1 MLKKLMSSIVIGSIV
16 LSMAGCSS
24 NEQPKEQVY
33 IIKHIDSQG
42 KETKE
47 QVTKEQY
54 DKEVEAAKEA
64 GEEVTTETKTTKQEP
79 KQPAAKQEK
88 VKETTKP
95 QVTKKEAAPKEVKKE
110 EPKQQ
115 NDNIDPDTGLA
126 KVKDGTHLQ
135 EEADKQDKQNED
147 YGVWNKDYCPECG
160 KPLDKCICDGD
171 TDDNIDYSNTPIY
184 NDYQEPDEFKE
195 EDEDDYVQI
204 PKDYH
209 IIVDDTKCRDCGE
222 LKECCRCEISCDDE
236 K

>member
-54 DKEVEAAKEA
+54 DKEVEAAKQ
-64 GEEVTTETKTTKQEP
+64 EE
-79 KQPAAKQEK
+79 

-115 NDNIDPDTGLA
+115 NDNIDTDTGLA
-126 KVKDGTHLQ
+126 KVKDGTHLG
-135 EEADKQDKQNED
+135 EEADKQDKQDED
-147 YGVWNKDYCPECG
+147 YGVWNKDYCPECQQ
-160 KPLDKCICDGD
+160 PVDKCICNGDGNT
-171 TDDNIDYSNTPIY
+171 TDEWGNTLCPNCGWPKDNCICGKDVEKPETMEYEIHKGTDADGNEYTDYTI
-184 NDYQEPDEFKE
+184 NDGYVDEDEFNNQMENFGK
-195 EDEDDYVQI
+195 
-204 PKDYH
+204 
-209 IIVDDTKCRDCGE
+209 
-222 LKECCRCEISCDDE
+222 
-236 K
+236 